1 MTSLLNIVD
10 LCVKFPTRFG
20 EFTALNHVN
29 LDVSAGEIHG
39 LVGESGAGKSTVG
52 AAIMGLLQSP
62 GYVSDGEINFMG
74 DNLTTLSDD
83 AYHKLRGQRI
93 SMIFQ
98 DPQTSLNPLLTVAN
112 QLIETIR
119 QHADISHNDARKRA
133 VELLEVTGLQDVE
146 NRIDEYPHQF
156 SGGMRQRVV
165 IALALCTNPELI
177 IADEPTT
184 ALDVSVQKQILEL
197 IRNLCTER
205 NIGIILITHD
215 IGVIN
220 EITDRVTV
228 LRSGR
233 VIETGDT
240 ATVLGEPE
248 DDYTRALMAAVPRL
262 DKRLHRFKNI
272 VSDDEFSAED
282 TSWRIDDASADYASE
297 WLLEQRALQQSKTS
311 NHKSES
317 QLLEVPQISGTSRAP
332 IASLSDGKPR
342 NIEPRNIE
350 PNNSKPKNSKPRQA
364 ILSVSELA
372 VTFYSGQPSW
382 FGKKEGF
389 KALSD
394 ISFHMQPGTV
404 LGVVG
409 ESGSGKSTLAKAI
422 VGLVDPSAGNMTFR
436 SETLPP
442 GSARTRSHPVRRQ
455 IQMVFQDP
463 YSSLNNRKTVEG
475 IISEP
480 IEFYGLA
487 TNKQEIRKLVASVLD
502 LVEMP
507 QRAMLKYPHQF
518 SGGQRQRIAVARAL
532 VARPEFLICDEPT
545 SALDVS
551 IQAQMLNLLKD
562 LQEAFGLSI
571 LFISHNLAVIR
582 QMADNVVV
590 LRNGRLIEAAETE
603 QFFSSPADPYSQML
617 LRETPSLRF
626 LQAPI

>member
-1 MTSLLNIVD
+1 MTQLLNIQD
-10 LCVKFPTRFG
+10 LSVKFPTRFG
-20 EFTALNHVN
+20 EFTALDSIDLQVH
-29 LDVSAGEIHG
+29 AGEIHG

-52 AAIMGLLQSP
+52 SAIMGLLQSP
-62 GYVSDGEINFMG
+62 GYVSGGNIEFMG
-74 DNLTTLSDD
+74 QNLLELDD
-83 AYHKLRGQRI
+83 DDYHQLRGQRI

-98 DPQTSLNPLLTVAN
+98 DPQTSLNPLLTIAT

-119 QHADISHNDARKRA
+119 QHSDVNPAQARARA
-133 VELLEVTGLQDVE
+133 QQLLEETGLQDVE
-146 NRIDEYPHQF
+146 NRMDEYPHQF

-165 IALALCTNPELI
+165 IALALCTDPELI

-197 IRNLCTER
+197 IRNLCTKR

-233 VIETGDT
+233 VIETGST
-240 ATVLGEPE
+240 STVLGNPSDE
-248 DDYTRALMAAVPRL
+248 YTIALMAAVPRL
-262 DKRLHRFKNI
+262 DKRLERFKNI
-272 VSDDEFSAED
+272 VSDDDLSAED
-282 TSWRIDDASADYASE
+282 TSWTVEGASAEYASS
-297 WLLEQRALQQSKTS
+297 WLLDQQHVEEPKAI
-311 NHKSES
+311 
-317 QLLEVPQISGTSRAP
+317 QQ
-332 IASLSDGKPR
+332 
-342 NIEPRNIE
+342 NI
-350 PNNSKPKNSKPRQA
+350 
-364 ILSVSELA
+364 ILSVSNLS
-372 VTFYSGQPSW
+372 VTFHSAQPSW

-394 ISFHMQPGTV
+394 INFDMQAGQV

-422 VGLVDPSAGNMTFR
+422 VGLVDPSAGSMQFR
-436 SETLPP
+436 GKELPP
-442 GSARTRSHPVRRQ
+442 GSKRARAHPVRRE

-463 YSSLNNRKTVEG
+463 YSSLNNRQTVED
-475 IISEP
+475 IIAEP
-480 IEFYGLA
+480 IRFYGLA
-487 TNKQEIRKLVASVLD
+487 NDKREVRRIVASVLD

-562 LQEAFGLSI
+562 LQQAFGLSI

-582 QMADNVVV
+582 QMADSVVV
-590 LRNGRLIEAAETE
+590 LRNGQLVEAAETE
-603 QFFSSPADPYSQML
+603 QFFNAPADPYSQML
-617 LRETPSLRF
+617 LRETPSLSL
-626 LQAPI
+626 LQKSA